1 MSQTEKADLG
11 SDYKNAGFGGALAF
25 GKRPALLIVDFVRAY
40 IEPGSPLYANCES
53 AFESAKRVTAAARA
67 AHIPVIFTG
76 VEYEAGG
83 INGGVFYRKVGAL
96 KAFDKGSRLAEY
108 CNGLK
113 PQAGELL
120 VLKQYAS
127 AFFGTSLAATLTAQQ
142 IDTVIIVGVST
153 SGCVRATALDACQYG
168 FIPFVV
174 RDAVGD
180 RDPRPHEANLFDL
193 QAKYAE
199 VVSEAEILDHM
210 KTAAH
215 A

>member
-11 SDYKNAGFGGALAF
+11 SDYKNAGFGGSLAF

-142 IDTVIIVGVST
+142 IDTVVIVGVST